1 MSDKN
6 SMKEKSIKVIF
17 DTNVWISFLIGKKL
31 VLIKDYISSG
41 EIKIVV
47 TQQLLDEIKEVSGRP
62 AIKKY
67 FPQNA
72 VTELIILL
80 NAIAIKIEIATTHF
94 DCKDPKDNFLLD
106 LIDFSEAD
114 YLVTGDKFLLELNP
128 FMTATI
134 LKPADFVKVLK

>member
-1 MSDKN
+1 MKGKN
-6 SMKEKSIKVIF
+6 IKVIF

-31 VLIKDYISSG
+31 AIIKNYISSG
-41 EIKIVV
+41 EITIIV
-47 TQQLLDEIKEVSGRP
+47 TQQLLAEIKDVSGRS

-67 FPQNA
+67 FPQNT
-72 VTELIILL
+72 VTELMAFL
-80 NAIAIKIEIATTHF
+80 NAIAIKIEIVPTHF

-134 LKPADFVKVLK
+134 LKPADFENVLR